1 MEELL
6 NQANSKYSFF
16 GTISQITGLIGGGIS
31 VFVLL
36 SSLENIGF
44 STAYAVGGLGS
55 SAAIGAIGTTANQ
68 SKRQAELLKLL
79 VQSTNSASEL
89 PNKWNAY
96 YLHRMLLADLKYG
109 AINNIYF
116 QELFFLLVIESQ

>member
-6 NQANSKYSFF
+6 NQANSKDSFF
-16 GTISQITGLIGGGIS
+16 GTISQITALIGGGIS

-96 YLHRMLLADLKYG
+96 YL
-109 AINNIYF
+109 
-116 QELFFLLVIESQ
+116 

>member
-6 NQANSKYSFF
+6 NQANSKDSFF
-16 GTISQITGLIGGGIS
+16 GTICQITAFLGAGVS
-31 VFVLL
+31 VLAFIT
-36 SSLENIGF
+36 SLGNIGF
-44 STAYAVGGLGS
+44 GTAYAIGGLGS

-89 PNKWNAY
+89 PIEKS
-96 YLHRMLLADLKYG
+96 DG
-109 AINNIYF
+109 EVIINGVKQDN
-116 QELFFLLVIESQ
+116 